1 MGNGPRKPCKGTWQ
15 RAHAKGRTMAHLT
28 ESAIESAAFSW
39 LAEGTQ
45 HYTEARYGRRKDW
58 Q

>member
-1 MGNGPRKPCKGTWQ
+1 
-15 RAHAKGRTMAHLT
+15 MAHLT

-45 HYTEARYGRRKDW
+45 HYTEARYGRRKDR

>member
-1 MGNGPRKPCKGTWQ
+1 
-15 RAHAKGRTMAHLT
+15 MAHLT

-39 LAEGTQ
+39 LAERTQ
-45 HYTEARYGRRKDW
+45 HYTEAQYERRKDR

>member
-1 MGNGPRKPCKGTWQ
+1 
-15 RAHAKGRTMAHLT
+15 MAHLT

-45 HYTEARYGRRKDW
+45 HLYGGAI
-58 Q
+58 